1 MDNRSSNQ
9 NKEKLSAP
17 TVGASSLLTVFAVL
31 CLTVFAL
38 LALST
43 VSADMR
49 LSDASAQAVS
59 DYYAADCAAQEIF
72 ARIKMGEDPANL
84 PLDEVS
90 KNSGGARYTYT
101 VEISDNRE
109 LQVEIAEQQGHYS
122 VLRWQAV
129 PNQPWENDESI
140 EVWDGFPQ

>member
-1 MDNRSSNQ
+1 MDNKK
-9 NKEKLSAP
+9 KERLSAS

-43 VSADMR
+43 VQADMR

-72 ARIKMGEDPANL
+72 AQIKSGENVSAL
-84 PLDEVS
+84 PLNEVS
-90 KNSGGARYTYT
+90 VSNGGARYTYT
-101 VEISDNRE
+101 VKISESQE
-109 LQVEIAEQQGHYS
+109 LQVEIAKQQGRYS
-122 VLRWQAV
+122 ILKWQAV
-129 PNQPWENDESI
+129 PSQPWENDESI
-140 EVWDGFPQ
+140 EVWDGFVQ

>member
-1 MDNRSSNQ
+1 MDNKK
-9 NKEKLSAP
+9 KERLSAS

-43 VSADMR
+43 VQADMR

-72 ARIKMGEDPANL
+72 AQIKSGEDVSTL

-90 KNSGGARYTYT
+90 VSAGGAHYVYT
-101 VEISDNRE
+101 VKISESQE
-109 LQVEIAEQQGHYS
+109 LQVEIAKQQGCYS
-122 VLRWQAV
+122 ILKWQAV
-129 PNQPWENDESI
+129 PSQPWENDESI
-140 EVWDGFPQ
+140 EVWDGFVQ

>member
-1 MDNRSSNQ
+1 MDNKKR
-9 NKEKLSAP
+9 ERLSAP

-72 ARIKMGEDPANL
+72 TRIKMGEDPESL
-84 PLDEVS
+84 PLDSVTP
-90 KNSGGARYTYT
+90 KGDGVRYAYT
-101 VEISDNRE
+101 VEISAGQE
-109 LQVEIAEQQGHYS
+109 LQVEIAKQGGQFA

-129 PNQPWENDESI
+129 SSQPWENDESI
-140 EVWDGFPQ
+140 ELWDGIPQ

>member
-1 MDNRSSNQ
+1 MNNK
-9 NKEKLSAP
+9 NKERLSTP

-43 VSADMR
+43 VQADMR

-72 ARIKMGEDPANL
+72 TQIKSGENIASL

-90 KNSGGARYTYT
+90 KSSGGAHYAYT
-101 VEISDNRE
+101 VKISDSQE

-122 VLRWQAV
+122 ILKWQAA
-129 PNQPWENDESI
+129 PSQAWENDENI
-140 EVWDGFPQ
+140 EVWDGFVQ